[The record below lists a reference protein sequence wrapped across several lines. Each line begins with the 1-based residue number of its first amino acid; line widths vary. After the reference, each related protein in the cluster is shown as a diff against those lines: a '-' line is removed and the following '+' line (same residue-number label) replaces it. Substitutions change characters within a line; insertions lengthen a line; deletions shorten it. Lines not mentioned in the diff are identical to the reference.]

1 MTLRNTV
8 KALLGTA
15 LGAPVMIA
23 ILVWVRVLLGAMG
36 DEAGK
41 AAVDRISLAI
51 GVAWLA
57 VVVGLVVALAS
68 VYLSATPEDA
78 GESKET
84 AKATAPRKSAGRGGK
99 SS

>member
-23 ILVWVRVLLGAMG
+23 VLVWVRVLLGAMG

-57 VVVGLVVALAS
+57 AVVGLVVALAS
-68 VYLSATPEDA
+68 VYLSATPEDD
-78 GESKET
+78 GESTET
-84 AKATAPRKSAGRGGK
+84 AEATAPRKGASRAGK
-99 SS
+99 PS